1 MSQQN
6 SDPTIYDGLMW
17 VSLAA
22 VITGLIFLLM
32 ALGNYG
38 WSSPI

>member
-6 SDPTIYDGLMW
+6 SSPGIYDGLMM

-22 VITGLIFLLM
+22 TILAITLLVM
-32 ALGNYG
+32 ARSAYL
-38 WSSPI
+38 